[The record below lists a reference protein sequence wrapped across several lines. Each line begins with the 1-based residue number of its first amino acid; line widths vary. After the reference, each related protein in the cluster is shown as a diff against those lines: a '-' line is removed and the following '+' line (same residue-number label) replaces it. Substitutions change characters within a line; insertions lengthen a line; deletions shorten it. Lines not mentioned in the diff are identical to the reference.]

1 MLIKINAVNFCVRD
15 SSRTVETIGSI
26 YDSPAAWRYSRMADR
41 HRPEHN
47 DCEGNIGVTQRHD
60 YPNDNMVSLNQVQN
74 GMTTHRT
81 DDVGSHPLNS
91 LRPALLSDSNVYGM
105 PFRAKC
111 KHL

>member
-1 MLIKINAVNFCVRD
+1 MLIEINVVNFCVRD
-15 SSRTVETIGSI
+15 RSRTVETIGSI
-26 YDSPAAWRYSRMADR
+26 YDSPATRRYSRMADR

-47 DCEGNIGVTQRHD
+47 DCECNIGVAQRHD
-60 YPNDNMVSLNQVQN
+60 YPKDNMVSLNQVQN

-81 DDVGSHPLNS
+81 DHVWSRPLNS

-111 KHL
+111 KRL